1 MRAETGKLIFY
12 KSRFTRNEPAMPPAT
27 TRMRLVPNHASKI
40 DRLQPKTAAP
50 RCSGPAEVKAPGKIR
65 APKAA

>member
-1 MRAETGKLIFY
+1 MFY
-12 KSRFTRNEPAMPPAT
+12 KSRFTRKEPAMPPAT

-40 DRLQPKTAAP
+40 DRLQPMMAAAIW
-50 RCSGPAEVKAPGKIR
+50 SGPAEVKAPGKIR